1 MNTATN
7 TLLNDPWSG
16 IVPGVFGFVFSY
28 EENFA
33 HHIPGMDFLDVGY
46 KYTARK
52 NIESISRL
60 HVIDARLE
68 KPSEELLI
76 HAESSSP
83 FTGVQEHLAQSAFTY
98 TLTDRNAYAFHSF
111 VQGIFAIL
119 SPLDLS
125 SFEGV
130 VATLQA
136 KGFGKSA
143 ARLIDLRFADDLEE
157 GDKPLSLESAR
168 GFVKLMCNF
177 QKLGEPMIGI
187 FPRGTLAVEWRIA
200 DDKHLLVQPL
210 DGERATF
217 AFIGPA
223 DSESG
228 SRYRLNGR
236 GTIAKVIDTLQ
247 RESVERWA
255 G

>member
-1 MNTATN
+1 MNIVAN
-7 TLLNDPWSG
+7 VVLNDPWAG
-16 IVPGVFGFVFSY
+16 IVPGGFDLAPFHGES
-28 EENFA
+28 FA
-33 HHIPGMDFLDVGY
+33 RHIPGRDSLDVED
-46 KYTARK
+46 KYTTRK
-52 NIESISRL
+52 NIVLITL
-60 HVIDARLE
+60 PHVINAMFGKSHGSL
-68 KPSEELLI
+68 SLFVG
-76 HAESSSP
+76 A
-83 FTGVQEHLAQSAFTY
+83 QEHSAQSSFVH
-98 TLTDRNAYAFHSF
+98 TLREGVVYAQHSF
-111 VQGIFAIL
+111 LQSAPAIL
-119 SPLDLS
+119 SPIDLS

-130 VATLQA
+130 VATLQS

-143 ARLIDLRFADDLEE
+143 ARLVDLRFADDFEE
-157 GDKPLSLESAR
+157 GDEPLSLESVR

-177 QKLGEPMIGI
+177 RKLGEPMIGI

-210 DGERATF
+210 DSESASF

-228 SRYRLNGR
+228 GRYRLNGR

-247 RESVERWA
+247 REGVDRWA